1 MRAFPTYNSAIRPI
15 IVNSVRTSTTNVH
28 GRREMKTDSRGHFVG
43 DDPLIYALGIVSI
56 IVMFV
61 LSAVVL
67 YS

>member
-1 MRAFPTYNSAIRPI
+1 
-15 IVNSVRTSTTNVH
+15 
-28 GRREMKTDSRGHFVG
+28 MKIDSRGHFVG
-43 DDPLIYALGIVSI
+43 DDPLSYALGIVSI

>member
-1 MRAFPTYNSAIRPI
+1 
-15 IVNSVRTSTTNVH
+15 
-28 GRREMKTDSRGHFVG
+28 MKIDSRGHFVG